1 MICLSFF
8 VFRFLKV
15 CKERLKVYLIKC
27 NSKGNYLYN
36 SVFDYLPTEATH
48 FYFLLPTF
56 HFLHKIQL
64 TGGICLTKLVFRQL
78 NGLWLSRGTIPS
90 HEWWHQRPDKDHEWL
105 EMALS
110 KRQRSLNFL
119 NKPVE
124 VNNDLFLKFVN
135 SF

>member
-1 MICLSFF
+1 MNMICLSFF

-78 NGLWLSRGTIPS
+78 NGL
-90 HEWWHQRPDKDHEWL
+90 
-105 EMALS
+105 
-110 KRQRSLNFL
+110 
-119 NKPVE
+119 
-124 VNNDLFLKFVN
+124 
-135 SF
+135 